1 MEVSYK
7 NGVVE
12 RVVYTELPDEKWMD
26 IPECDGY
33 QVSNMGRARCCR
45 DNRGKLTDT
54 YRIIKPSIDKDGY
67 YRIDVSK
74 FNEFPRKQYHKR
86 LNCLVCELFNGPS
99 LEPGMIVDH
108 KDDNK
113 WNNKASNL
121 QWVTPAH
128 NSTLASK
135 SGLYKTKLVRI
146 KETGEIF
153 NSIKECADALNVS
166 PSNISVHINN
176 PHTHPIVR
184 GVHIECLLDDSDNNS
199 SSKGTNFL
207 YPHQNKAIK
216 KMFSGCILNGGTGS
230 GKSRTALYWYFSKNG
245 GYIGNKEYKPMKPNP
260 PDLYIITTA
269 KKRSDLEWEE
279 ELIPFHLFPDKETK
293 LTEYYENKVVIDSWQ
308 CIKKYQDVRDAV
320 FIFDEDKLTGKG
332 AWCKAFLKI
341 SEHNEWIILSASPGD
356 VWQDYETVFVAN
368 GFFRNRT
375 EFRQEHL
382 IYSRWTKYP
391 SIEGY
396 KNETRL
402 IRLRDRI
409 LIDMDFDRHTIPHD
423 IDVLTKYDVSE
434 YKQAI
439 RTRFDPFKEEPI
451 QQASGLCYV
460 LRRIVNS
467 DESRQVRLLEIF
479 EKHPR
484 MIVFYS
490 FNYELDILK
499 NLAYGDDVVIAEYN
513 GSAHDA
519 VPTSK
524 RWVYLVQYTA
534 GCEGWNNITTNCIV
548 FYSQTYSY
556 KTLLQAK
563 GRIDRL
569 NTPFTD
575 LYYYHLKSKSGID
588 LAISRA
594 LHEKRKFN
602 ERKWCKWD

>member
-1 MEVSYK
+1 MSYK
-7 NGVVE
+7 NGVVDRNPYFE
-12 RVVYTELPDEKWMD
+12 IEGELWKD
-26 IPECDGY
+26 IPEFDGY
-33 QVSNMGRARCCR
+33 QISNLGRLRCCR
-45 DNRGKLTDT
+45 DNHGNITNI
-54 YRIIKPSIDKDGY
+54 YRIIRPSIDKEGY
-67 YRIDVSK
+67 FYISMSK
-74 FNEFPRKQYHKR
+74 IIEKPRKQYHKR
-86 LNCLVCELFNGPS
+86 VNRLVAEAFIGLSPFPN
-99 LEPGMIVDH
+99 MVVDH
-108 KDDNK
+108 KDGNK
-113 WNNKASNL
+113 QNNRASNL
-121 QWVTPAH
+121 QWKTFAE

-135 SGLYKTKLVRI
+135 AGLYKTKMVRI
-146 KETGEIF
+146 LETGEIF
-153 NSIKECADALNVS
+153 NSARECADELGVNPATVS
-166 PSNISVHINN
+166 SHLTNPNKCPNIQGLHMEYLLGKKNN
-176 PHTHPIVR
+176 THKIS
-184 GVHIECLLDDSDNNS
+184 ETS
-199 SSKGTNFL
+199 FL
-207 YPHQNKAIK
+207 YPHQFKAVK

-230 GKSRTALYWYFSKNG
+230 GKSRTALYWYFSKYG
-245 GYIGNKEYKPMKPNP
+245 GSIQNKKYTPMKANP

-293 LTEYYENKVVIDSWQ
+293 ITEYYGNKVVIDSWQ
-308 CIKKYQDVRDAV
+308 CIKKYADIRNAV

-341 SEHNEWIILSASPGD
+341 ADNNEWVILSASPGD

-368 GFFRNRT
+368 KFFKNRT

-391 SIEGY
+391 SVEGY
-396 KNETRL
+396 RNETRL

-423 IDVLTKYDVSE
+423 IDISTKYNVSE

-467 DESRQVRLLEIF
+467 DESRQVKLLEIF
-479 EKHPR
+479 EKHQR

-499 NLAYGDDVVIAEYN
+499 NLAYGADVVIAEYN

-519 VPTSK
+519 VPTSE

-594 LHEKRKFN
+594 LHEKKKFN
-602 ERKWCKWD
+602 ERKFVKWD